1 MPAPA
6 LNVAFPPQPPATT
19 QSQQQQ
25 QIHHRR
31 ARRAPRRGAL
41 DPAQQEASNPSPSPP
56 APTPAAT
63 ASGGRGVRYRT
74 PSSPDLLL
82 LPTDAAKM
90 RRYSALPNGGRQET
104 LADRAHR
111 YRGVLLVV
119 LAPLA
124 LVSLVLLLMPRSPT
138 ATGVARRSG
147 PAGADKYAV
156 IFDAGSS
163 GSRVHVFR
171 FDSNLDLVHI
181 GSEIELFVQVRYLFV
196 NWIWIWFSSRDL
208 KAPSPPAAAA
218 SGAGATDGF
227 WSKRGPSPFGGGGGA
242 ARIWGRPRLLLPVVP
257 RGVQPSAG
265 AGSSCRVPA
274 SMLAAARRSS
284 RAAAALSRLRSW
296 WWASAARRRKR
307 RREDAYLR

>member
-6 LNVAFPPQPPATT
+6 LNVAFPPPHPATT
-19 QSQQQQ
+19 QSQQQ

-124 LVSLVLLLMPRSPT
+124 LVSLVLLLMPRSPAT
-138 ATGVARRSG
+138 TGVATRSG

-156 IFDAGSS
+156 
-163 GSRVHVFR
+163 
-171 FDSNLDLVHI
+171 
-181 GSEIELFVQVRYLFV
+181 
-196 NWIWIWFSSRDL
+196 FS
-208 KAPSPPAAAA
+208 
-218 SGAGATDGF
+218 F
-227 WSKRGPSPFGGGGGA
+227 
-242 ARIWGRPRLLLPVVP
+242 
-257 RGVQPSAG
+257 
-265 AGSSCRVPA
+265 
-274 SMLAAARRSS
+274 
-284 RAAAALSRLRSW
+284 RSW
-296 WWASAARRRKR
+296 WWAGRCGRRKQTERGRLFAFRVASAAKWVMPLPTPLERVFLPVKHCASRILSIGRVMR
-307 RREDAYLR
+307 TLSETV